1 MDYEAME
8 KMIKDRGLSV
18 NQLQDDYD
26 LGPGVVF
33 TPPRQIGDWKEPY
46 LVVKEKDDFFL
57 CVRLSSHDELLA
69 GTYDIIAENYLI
81 EAWNALALPKDTQI
95 KGYKELPEDMVEAVI
110 RVRKAWMQ
118 GEPPDVNYTTGRD
131 ILSSPDRLLFHEAE
145 LQANESL
152 QKAWTEGLE
161 QFQTRILW
169 ERVAKKVDISD
180 AFPELKM
187 LSSPGSLS
195 ACIFPPQYL
204 YFLWETDSQ
213 TPPPAASIRD
223 TGNAWFTTTDWKELK
238 KDKKWQFTAPI
249 PERARSL
256 VIKIGETENLLEL
269 LPSEQEVSATSPLSL
284 VLFQAFEGGEF
295 DPETQ
300 LGDALLEYRFSS
312 LEKQALEKGR
322 RLHSI
327 FDQIGFFI
335 AYGLCSEVISQITR
349 LYLFQWV
356 EEKLDHTK
364 EIREGRTVFGKD
376 ILEKLRTLKE
386 SGFSLI
392 EWFCRAVFQ
401 VWHKELL
408 NWKDQI
414 NKSMFFEEEEIEEDV
429 SKLLAGWES
438 WQSKLTAMWEGLPDR
453 VSDVLVDLVPGTSRL
468 SVALMSYQHSRGGE
482 TDDSAPLK
490 TEGLK
495 KVEILKPDEWY
506 GIFSHPENED
516 EDMES
521 FLDELNR
528 VRPGYNWGGLK
539 LTTDGT
545 TEFILDD
552 DVVKSVPDI
561 SDSDIEPSA
570 AKNNVLI
577 IVGVCSDRQYLKTAI
592 EKLKILMDH
601 GQEPSQGE
609 ISEDQ
614 NPIIWI
620 NYIFRCNIPE

>member
-81 EAWNALALPKDTQI
+81 EAWNALALPKDTDI
-95 KGYKELPEDMVEAVI
+95 KGYKVLPEDMVDAVI
-110 RVRKAWMQ
+110 KVRKAWMQ
-118 GEPPDVNYTTGRD
+118 GEPPDVNYATGRD

-152 QKAWTEGLE
+152 QKAWTEE
-161 QFQTRILW
+161 PDQFQTRILW

-180 AFPELKM
+180 AFPELYM
-187 LSSPGSLS
+187 PSSPGTLS

-204 YFLWETDSQ
+204 YFMWETDSK
-213 TPPPAASIRD
+213 TLPPAASIRD

-539 LTTDGT
+539 VTTDGT

-552 DVVKSVPDI
+552 VVESVPDI
-561 SDSDIEPSA
+561 SDPDIEPSA
-570 AKNNVLI
+570 AEDSVLI
-577 IVGVCSDRQYLKTAI
+577 IVGVCSDKEYLQATI
-592 EKLKILMDH
+592 EKLKILMDE
-601 GQEPSQGE
+601 GQEPSLE
-609 ISEDQ
+609 DISEAE

-620 NYIFRCNIPE
+620 NYIFTCNIPE

>member
-1 MDYEAME
+1 MDYKTME

-18 NQLQDDYD
+18 KHLQDNYA
-26 LGPGVVF
+26 LVQGVIF
-33 TPPRQIGDWKEPY
+33 TPPHQIGDWKEPY
-46 LVVKEKDDFFL
+46 LVVKEKDNFFL

-69 GTYDIIAENYLI
+69 GTYDIIAEGYLI

-95 KGYKELPEDMVEAVI
+95 KGYKGLPGDMVEAVI
-110 RVRKAWMQ
+110 SVRKAWMQ
-118 GEPPDVNYTTGRD
+118 GEPPDVNYPTGRD

-152 QKAWTEGLE
+152 QKAWTEGLD

-187 LSSPGSLS
+187 PSSPGTLS
-195 ACIFPPQYL
+195 ACISPPQYI
-204 YFLWETDSQ
+204 YFLWETDSK
-213 TPPPAASIRD
+213 TPPPVASIRD

-256 VIKIGETENLLEL
+256 VIKIGETECLLEL
-269 LPSEQEVSATSPLSL
+269 LPSEQSVSATSPLSL
-284 VLFQAFEGGEF
+284 ILFQIFENGEF

-300 LGDALLEYRFSS
+300 LSDALLEYRFSS
-312 LEKQALEKGR
+312 LEKQALEEGS
-322 RLHSI
+322 RLNNI
-327 FDQIGFFI
+327 FDQLAFSI

-349 LYLFQWV
+349 LNIFQWV

-364 EIREGRTVFGKD
+364 EIREGRTVFCKD

-386 SGFSLI
+386 SGFSLP
-392 EWFCRAVFQ
+392 EWFSRSVFQ

-408 NWKDQI
+408 NWRNQI
-414 NKSMFFEEEEIEEDV
+414 DKSMFFEVEEIEEDV
-429 SKLLAGWES
+429 SKLLARWES
-438 WQSKLTAMWEGLPDR
+438 WQSKLMAMWEELPDR
-453 VSDVLVDLVPGTSRL
+453 VSNVLVDLVSGTSHP
-468 SVALMSYQHSRGGE
+468 SVAIVSYQHPQGGE
-482 TDDSAPLK
+482 TEDSEPLK

-495 KVEILKPDEWY
+495 KVEILNSDEWY

-516 EDMES
+516 ENMKS

-539 LTTDGT
+539 VTTDGA

-552 DVVKSVPDI
+552 VVESVPDI
-561 SDSDIEPSA
+561 SDPYIEPSA
-570 AKNNVLI
+570 AEDSMLI
-577 IVGVCSDRQYLKTAI
+577 FVGVCSDRQYLKTAI
-592 EKLKILMDH
+592 EKFKTLMNP
-601 GQEPSQGE
+601 GREPGLEE
-609 ISEDQ
+609 ISETES
-614 NPIIWI
+614 PIIWI
-620 NYIFRCNIPE
+620 NYIFRYNIPE